1 MKKITK
7 ATIKSFIN
15 KNIDN
20 LFIKVEDSFDGMV
33 DCVMPVEDEFHQ
45 IIKTESN
52 DNNMGIK
59 GCWFVNE
66 SRDWFKTYED
76 DIYTGYSISN
86 CCGSFK
92 LVIKK

>member
-7 ATIKSFIN
+7 ATIKSFIK

-20 LFIKVEDSFDGMV
+20 LFIKIEDSFDGMV
-33 DCVMPVEDEFHQ
+33 DCVMPVKDEFHP
-45 IIKTESN
+45 IIKTETN
-52 DNNMGIK
+52 NYNMGIK

-66 SRDWFKTYED
+66 SRDCFNVYED
-76 DIYTGYSISN
+76 DIYTGYSVSN

>member
-20 LFIKVEDSFDGMV
+20 LFIKIEDSFDGMV
-33 DCVMPVEDEFHQ
+33 DCVMPVEDEFHP
-45 IIKTESN
+45 IDKTEAN
-52 DNNMGIK
+52 DHNMGIK

-66 SRDWFKTYED
+66 SRDWFNTYED
-76 DIYTGYSISN
+76 NKYTGYSISN

-92 LVIKK
+92 LVVNK